1 MSRYAYDHLT
11 FLDNSFLIME
21 RPNSPMHIA
30 GTAMFEGGPLI
41 DAEGGVDIDA
51 IRDFVSSRLHLI
63 PRYRQRL
70 AYLPLQGRPIWV
82 DDAHFNIHYHV
93 RHTAL
98 PRPGDERQLKRLA
111 ARIMSQHLDRSK
123 PLWEIWIIEGLEG
136 GARFAMISKIHHC
149 MVDGVSSVDL
159 LNVLLAPTPTD
170 EITPGPEWLPRPG
183 PTSID
188 LANEAVGHMV
198 QLPFEIGRTLRR
210 AVQDVQDPRSD
221 LRARLRALRD
231 SLSTGIRAVSST
243 PLNRPIGPHRRFDWY
258 RMELQAVKAVKNALG
273 GTVNDVVL
281 ATVTG
286 AIRRFL
292 ERHRVNVETVDFRVM
307 APVSVRS
314 ADERGTLGNRVS
326 GWMVPLPLAERDPRS
341 ALNTIR
347 GETAE
352 LKETKSALG
361 AEVLSQVGEWTPSTL
376 LSLGSR
382 MMLRALPF
390 NLVVTNVPGPQL
402 PLYLL
407 GSRML
412 DNYGLVPLIDYL
424 CLGIVLFSYDGAL
437 CWGFTCDW
445 DLVPDLHDLVKDVEA
460 AFGEL
465 QAAASSIEQPQQPP
479 RRSAGTRPRRR
490 VVRGTRARSR
500 A

>member
-21 RPNSPMHIA
+21 RSNSPMHIA

-41 DAEGGVDIDA
+41 DADGAVDIDA

-63 PRYRQRL
+63 PRYRQHL

-82 DDAHFNIHYHV
+82 DDSHFNIHYHV

-111 ARIMSQHLDRSK
+111 ARIMAQHLDRSK

-136 GARFAMISKIHHC
+136 GSRFAMISKIHHC

-159 LNVLLAPTPTD
+159 LNVLLAPAPTN

-183 PTSID
+183 PTAID
-188 LANEAVGHMV
+188 LATEAVGHLA
-198 QLPFEIGRTLRR
+198 QLPFDIGHNLRR

-221 LRARLRALRD
+221 LRARLRAVRD
-231 SLSTGIRAVSST
+231 SLRSGIRAVSST

-258 RMELQAVKAVKNALG
+258 RMDLQAVKAVKNALG

-281 ATVTG
+281 ATVSG

-292 ERHRVNVETVDFRVM
+292 ERHKVNVETVDFRVM

-314 ADERGTLGNRVS
+314 ADEHGTLGNRVS

-382 MMLRALPF
+382 MILRALPF

-407 GSRML
+407 GARML

-445 DLVPDLHDLVKDVEA
+445 DLVPDLHDLVKDVQA

-465 QAAASSIEQPQQPP
+465 QAAAGAIEQPQHAP
-479 RRSAGTRPRRR
+479 RRAGTRPRRR